1 MPVSKA
7 KRSRYTAPPPKKQPP
22 SPLWVPVTMFSL
34 LCVGMLIVIVNY
46 LGVLPGDQQ
55 NRYLFL
61 GLAEITGGFVM
72 ATRFR

>member
-1 MPVSKA
+1 MPVSKS
-7 KRSRYTAPPPKKQPP
+7 KRSRYTPPSPKKKPP
-22 SPLWVPVTMFSL
+22 SPLWIPVMMFSL
-34 LCVGMLIVIVNY
+34 LLVGTLIVIVNY

-72 ATRFR
+72 ATRYR

>member
-1 MPVSKA
+1 
-7 KRSRYTAPPPKKQPP
+7 
-22 SPLWVPVTMFSL
+22 
-34 LCVGMLIVIVNY
+34 VGTLIVIVNY

-72 ATRFR
+72 ATRYR